1 MKSLRFIAVSIVL
14 LATACLSASA
24 QKVPVSN
31 SKTGVYR
38 ALADL
43 IFQSYQKG
51 DLDTAGTLGRVL
63 DRTWDTIEENGENGV
78 NKSNSKLFEEIDEAM
93 DAFIKPVMNADR
105 KTPDPAAVD
114 ATYHAYI
121 AELQKAD

>member
-1 MKSLRFIAVSIVL
+1 MKTLRLIAVSVVL
-14 LATACLSASA
+14 LVTAWLSASA
-24 QKVPVSN
+24 EKVPVNN
-31 SKTGVYR
+31 SKSGVYR

-63 DRTWDTIEENGENGV
+63 DRTWDTIEENGDHGI
-78 NKSNSKLFEEIDEAM
+78 NKANPKLFEEIDEAM
-93 DAFIKPVMNADR
+93 DAFIKPVIHADQ
-105 KTPDPAAVD
+105 KAPDPAAV
-114 ATYHAYI
+114 AAAYHAYV